1 MMNDSSQHQTPC
13 PEDFRASGLPDFRT
27 SPTDF
32 RTSFEERFPAIV
44 TPNPG
49 GPQDP
54 LGESVLDPMQSWLR
68 VFEPTDVRAV
78 IGRGQDPTVEL
89 QVAALSADRVPVHR
103 RVCGGGAV
111 VLAPGMLVVALRLP
125 RGDRFPDAWLAH
137 IAAVLAPAVA
147 TATGAEIVTRGH
159 GDLAL
164 REGDGERKVL
174 GASLRLTGPWCIYL
188 GVLLVADAVP
198 LMERYLAHPSREP
211 TYRAGRGHGAFCT
224 HLGRF
229 GSDAA
234 ELGLA
239 VEAACH
245 SAFA

>member
-1 MMNDSSQHQTPC
+1 MRSAC
-13 PEDFRASGLPDFRT
+13 ASI
-27 SPTDF
+27 SKAM
-32 RTSFEERFPAIV
+32 FEERFPAIV

-54 LGESVLDPMQSWLR
+54 LGESVLDPAQPWLR
-68 VFEPTDVRAV
+68 VFEPTEVRAV

-89 QVAALSADRVPVHR
+89 QVAALSADRIPVHR

-147 TATGAEIVTRGH
+147 TATGAAVVPRGH

-164 REGDGERKVL
+164 REGNQERKVL
-174 GASLRLTGPWCIYL
+174 GASLRLTGQWCIYL

-211 TYRAGRGHGAFCT
+211 DYRAGRGHGAFCT
-224 HLGRF
+224 HVGRF
-229 GSDAA
+229 GVDAA
-234 ELGLA
+234 RVGSA
-239 VEAACH
+239 VESACRR
-245 SAFA
+245 AFA